1 MMFRMSRGKRVVP
14 AMVLAA
20 SLTLL
25 AACGSDTDKGEE
37 KPGADGNTSE
47 APKEGRPLVVWAG
60 SQTPIVANF
69 NPYSPTVLHAALGS
83 IYQSLFFYNKAA
95 AGDPVPM
102 LGESAEWAEDGK
114 SLTIKIRPGV
124 KWNDGTDFTVDDVIF
139 SFTNDTAKADY
150 VDSVEKIDD
159 STVKMNFNAVSFTNA
174 YSILG
179 ATYMVPKHIFEKE
192 ADLVTFANAT
202 PVGTGPYKVQAVTDA
217 SYTIVANENYWEEGK
232 PQVKEVQW
240 IGVDA
245 NNSAES
251 LFKAKQLDWATM
263 FIAQPD
269 TLTADGTLGYL
280 AIHQNPTTL
289 YTCSN
294 AKLGCT
300 GAQTDTAVRQ
310 ALNLAIDRKT
320 VNEKAFFN
328 LSGDM
333 SPTFAKPGRDDQWVA
348 EGMPA
353 TSPQT
358 ADVAAATK
366 ILEDAGYTKGGDGI
380 YEKDGKKVSMKLISV
395 DGWSD
400 YNAAAELIQAQ
411 AKEAGIEI
419 KASTVTWDEFSDSRM
434 TGNFELIVGGV
445 VGTPIADP
453 YQIYRDWFSGDYTQ
467 KVGTQLE
474 SGEWNMA
481 RYDNPV
487 VNEAVKKAATTNDEA
502 TKKEAYAAIQKEIVN
517 DLPYIPMFLSAS
529 QTFYNQVDFDGW
541 PTQDNLYSFPPA
553 WDGMSSG
560 VVLANLTYK

>member
-1 MMFRMSRGKRVVP
+1 MFRLKHGKRVVP
-14 AMVLAA
+14 AIAIAASLSVLAA
-20 SLTLL
+20 CSGGTTEPETSGT
-25 AACGSDTDKGEE
+25 GSSSSAEE
-37 KPGADGNTSE
+37 VV
-47 APKEGRPLVVWAG
+47 EGRPLVVWAG

-83 IYQSLFFYNKAA
+83 IYQTLFFYNKAA

-102 LGESAEWAEDGK
+102 LGETAEWAEDGK
-114 SLTIKIRPGV
+114 SLTLKIRQGV

-139 SFTNDTAKADY
+139 SFTNETAKADY

-159 STVKMNFNAVSFTNA
+159 ATVKINFNAVSFTNA

-179 ATYMVPKHIFEKE
+179 STYMVPKHIFEKE
-192 ADLVTFANAT
+192 ADLVTFANEA
-202 PVGTGPYKVQAVTDA
+202 PVGTGPYKVDVTTDA

-240 IGVDA
+240 IGIDA

-251 LFKAKQLDWATM
+251 LFRAGQLDWSTM

-269 TLTADGTLGYL
+269 SLTADGTLGYL

-289 YTCSN
+289 YTCAN
-294 AKLGCT
+294 VDLGCT

-310 ALNLAIDRKT
+310 ALNLAIDRGV

-328 LSGDM
+328 LSGTM
-333 SPTFAKPGRDDQWVA
+333 SPTFAKPGRDDRWIA

-353 TSPQT
+353 ATPEG
-358 ADVAAATK
+358 ADIAGATK

-380 YEKDGKKVSMKLISV
+380 YEKDGQRVSMKLTSV

-400 YNAAAELIQAQ
+400 YNAAAELIAAQ
-411 AKEAGIEI
+411 VKEAGIEI
-419 KASTVTWDEFSDSRM
+419 SAETVTWDEFSDSRM
-434 TGNFELIVGGV
+434 TGQFELIVGGV
-445 VGTPIADP
+445 VGTPVDDP

-474 SGEWNMA
+474 SGEWNFT
-481 RYDNPV
+481 RYSNPKV
-487 VNEAVKKAATTNDEA
+487 DEAVKAAAATNDEA
-502 TKKEAYAAIQKEIVN
+502 AKKAAYATIQGEIVR

-529 QTFYNQVDFDGW
+529 QTFYNQVDFAGW
-541 PTQDNLYSFPPA
+541 PTEDNLYSFPPA